1 MAELIY
7 SKYSNERSRRFSIRT
22 DILEENGQR
31 VVKKKAMYP
40 EGKKHVEN
48 LFLWQEKLR
57 EPYAKVGYVC
67 NECQKTEEGVTL
79 AYVQAETLEERL
91 DALLGM
97 GETEQASGLLE
108 KYLKKIESI
117 YSGEIFV
124 YTEEF
129 EKIFGKA
136 DLDSEEPCAA
146 VTNIDMVCQ
155 NLIMEE
161 TPVVLDYEWTFDF
174 PVPGRFVLYRVI
186 HYYLDAHAARSVLNG
201 EEFYEKFGI
210 SAKLRETFSKMEEAF
225 QKYITGE
232 HTPMRE
238 MFADMSPGVAVM
250 RPVHREILQV
260 YFSFGQGYH
269 EEDSAK
275 IHYADGKVSCEV
287 DLPCGCLDVRIDP
300 GDHPCMVKLGC
311 MSFDGEE
318 IKIDNAMV
326 PGGKIF
332 GEWIY
337 IPGEDPAIWPLA
349 VPKGAR
355 KLIIACEIYAD
366 ASARIQKYMEQEEE
380 NCRLK
385 AKVQRQAR
393 TIEDMENT
401 KVWKIYRKYRQSVE
415 RKK

>member
-136 DLDSEEPCAA
+136 DLDPEEPCAA
-146 VTNIDMVCQ
+146 VTNIDMVCE
-155 NLIMEE
+155 NVVL
-161 TPVVLDYEWTFDF
+161 TAPPTVLDYEWTFDF
-174 PVPGRFVLYRVI
+174 PVPCQFVLYRII
-186 HYYLDAHAARSVLNG
+186 HYYIATHSAREILS
-201 EEFYEKFGI
+201 
-210 SAKLRETFSKMEEAF
+210 EEAF
-225 QKYITGE
+225 CEAFCITREMREYFDRMESHFQEYLTQG
-232 HTPMRE
+232 HIPMRE
-238 MFADMSPGVAVM
+238 MFASMTPGVGNEQMVTG
-250 RPVHREILQV
+250 EQLQI
-260 YFSFGQGYH
+260 FFMTDGGYQPENSVSYPIMDNH
-269 EEDSAK
+269 
-275 IHYADGKVSCEV
+275 VSCTV
-287 DLPCGCLDVRIDP
+287 KLPEGCPMLRIDP
-300 GDHPCMVKLGC
+300 GDHPCAVYLEKVL
-311 MSFDGEE
+311 FDGQ
-318 IKIDNAMV
+318 KASLKDAVV
-326 PGGKIF
+326 PEGVITGKWAYLAKSDPNIVNLPVPEGAKEF
-332 GEWIY
+332 QVSLRVY
-337 IPGEDPAIWPLA
+337 PGTKELVAAACDTGKENKVLRARISK
-349 VPKGAR
+349 VPKAVWNMR
-355 KLIIACEIYAD
+355 
-366 ASARIQKYMEQEEE
+366 
-380 NCRLK
+380 
-385 AKVQRQAR
+385 
-393 TIEDMENT
+393 NT
-401 KVWKIYRKYRQSVE
+401 KVWKLYKKCRSKAE
-415 RKK
+415 RK